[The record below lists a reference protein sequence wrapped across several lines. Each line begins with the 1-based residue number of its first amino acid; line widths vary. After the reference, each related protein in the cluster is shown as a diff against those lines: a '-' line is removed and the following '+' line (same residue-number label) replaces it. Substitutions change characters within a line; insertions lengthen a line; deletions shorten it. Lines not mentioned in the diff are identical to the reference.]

1 MFGRVKSLDAILAT
15 AQKKSLHR
23 TLGAFQLTMPVFA
36 EEAY

>member
-23 TLGAFQLTMPVFA
+23 TLGAFQLTLYIFTT
-36 EEAY
+36 EAF